1 MALSASSLIKALT
14 GKQKAAEYSLSN
26 FLGMFPR
33 FQPYLIDDMAAQLIV
48 DGNII
53 SGGLEAF
60 RQDTIEHEIDKL
72 YADMYRYLRT
82 DGTKQWLVFD
92 KDVDL
97 ARSAVIDDA
106 TNQVYIT
113 GLGDLRTFDSN
124 LLKKTDTTITKDN
137 SYKAGISK
145 PEAPTLEQVEGT
157 GAAKE
162 TRAYLI
168 AYARHWT
175 SGKIDLG
182 PCSDAAKTT
191 SGVTYVDVDETHVAK
206 LSNIKPSAVA
216 DEHADWIYI
225 YRASTTSSGE
235 GQWRYVTS
243 FNSKGGAMPPGVEHN
258 TGNNTYSFKDEF
270 KEEDLGEVPSNI
282 NWTCPDNLEGLISVG
297 NGVFAA
303 FKGNTVY
310 LSYPY
315 QGHAFPS
322 EYAIPLD
329 YNVVGLGSFG
339 NTLVICTQSNT
350 YLVVVNDPSA
360 SILRPIQEAHA
371 CVSKDSIVS
380 MADSVIYATKY
391 GLIRVTQDGATRMT
405 YPIISD
411 RAWADYNPETIKAA
425 SYQGKYLMFFDSDI
439 VEYNGAVI
447 DFQEI
452 KTGVLGLSQKASCVW
467 QDDSSSQ
474 VFIQYISP
482 VLMQPRIF
490 AFGESNSVKRV
501 YKWRSKKFINTEGLF
516 TLAAGKV
523 NFYDDSFQLKLY
535 DFNYEKA
542 SNAFNTPQ
550 VNVFS
555 INGDASTNSYWLSNL
570 GKHWCKLDFYVDDRI
585 RKTVYVY
592 NNFPFRLPAGFRGD
606 SFYVDITSTIPISRV
621 QLASSIGE
629 LE

>member
-1 MALSASSLIKALT
+1 MK
-14 GKQKAAEYSLSN
+14 YSLSN
-26 FLGMFPR
+26 YLGMFPR
-33 FQPYLIDDMAAQLIV
+33 FQPYLIDNMAAQLIV

-113 GLGDLRTFDSN
+113 GLGELRTFDSN
-124 LLKKTDTTITKDN
+124 LLRKTDTTITNDN

-145 PEAPTLEQVEGT
+145 PDVPTLEQVEGN
-157 GAAKE
+157 GAAEE

-168 AYARHWT
+168 AYARHWS

-182 PCSDAAKTT
+182 PCSDAAKTIG
-191 SGVTYVDVDETHVAK
+191 GVTYVEVDETHVAK
-206 LSNIKPSAVA
+206 LSNIKPSATT

-225 YRASTTSSGE
+225 YRTSITSSGE

-243 FNSKGGAMPPGVEHN
+243 FNSKGGAMPPGVEYN
-258 TGNNTYSFKDEF
+258 SGNNTYSFKDEF
-270 KEEDLGEVPSNI
+270 KEEDLGEVPQNI

-310 LSYPY
+310 LSVPY
-315 QGHAFPS
+315 QGHTFPS

-371 CVSKDSIVS
+371 CVSKHSIVS

-490 AFGESNSVKRV
+490 AFGESNSVMRV
-501 YKWRSKKFINTEGLF
+501 YKWRSKKFINTEGLL

-535 DFNYEKA
+535 NFEYSKA

-555 INGDASTNSYWLSNL
+555 INGDASTNSYWLSIL

-621 QLASSIGE
+621 QLATSIGE